1 MTWVEHHKVSE
12 QFASQAQVA
21 LWEGRHTEALSLYA
35 RAADAENK
43 ALADLDASK
52 ARTVGITAVSAAAL
66 YYKAKDFTRAEEVAG
81 HWLGFGALP
90 AFAKDQLRSL
100 LQSIWCEQ
108 VRTRTDAGFAPG
120 QVLISV
126 KGGEVVHGGAP
137 LDLIVDKV
145 KIVQSILHRTAE
157 FMSGLAHRKRGGPS
171 KDIREICRPWLFQT
185 EPGSYQFA
193 VAIQEKK
200 QLDMLREL
208 PSSRDISDCFLRVL
222 RVGIEDPEQGFSE
235 VVPDPDYRNTFL
247 KLTRN
252 LAPQGEVCD
261 SLEVSSPDQ
270 PQLIRLDAKV
280 RRDLGSTIRSLKAKE
295 ASPKGHHE
303 SLHGTLRAVHLDK
316 DWLELTVGTQS
327 VHVVQVG
334 DQVDD
339 VIGPMINKPVI
350 VHVSVDGDRHKFLD
364 VEPDESS
371 C

>member
-1 MTWVEHHKVSE
+1 M
-12 QFASQAQVA
+12 
-21 LWEGRHTEALSLYA
+21 
-35 RAADAENK
+35 
-43 ALADLDASK
+43 
-52 ARTVGITAVSAAAL
+52 
-66 YYKAKDFTRAEEVAG
+66 
-81 HWLGFGALP
+81 
-90 AFAKDQLRSL
+90 
-100 LQSIWCEQ
+100 
-108 VRTRTDAGFAPG
+108 
-120 QVLISV
+120 
-126 KGGEVVHGGAP
+126 
-137 LDLIVDKV
+137 DKV

-208 PSSRDISDCFLRVL
+208 PSSRDMSDCFLRVL

>member
-1 MTWVEHHKVSE
+1 MTWVEHHRVSE

-21 LWEGRHTEALSLYA
+21 VWEGRHTEALSLYA
-35 RAADAENK
+35 LAADAENK
-43 ALADLDASK
+43 ALADLDTSK

-66 YYKAKDFTRAEEVAG
+66 YYKAKDFARAEEITAY
-81 HWLGFGALP
+81 WLGFGSLP

-108 VRTRTDAGFAPG
+108 VRTRTDSGFAPG

-126 KGGEVVHGGAP
+126 KGGEVIHGGAP

-157 FMSGLAHRKRGGPS
+157 FMSGLTHRKRGGPS
-171 KDIREICRPWLFQT
+171 KDIQEICRPWLFQT

-200 QLDMLREL
+200 QLEL
-208 PSSRDISDCFLRVL
+208 LHEPPSSRGISDCFLKVL
-222 RVGIEDPEQGFSE
+222 RAGIDDPEQGFAE
-235 VVPDPDYRNTFL
+235 IVPDPDYRSTFL

-261 SLEVSSPDQ
+261 SVEVKSPEQ
-270 PQLIRLDAKV
+270 PQAIRLDSKV
-280 RRDLGSTIRSLKAKE
+280 RQDLGHTIRNLKAKE
-295 ASPKGHHE
+295 EPPTTRHE

-316 DWLELTVGTQS
+316 DWLELTVGAQP
-327 VHVVQVG
+327 VRVVQVG

-339 VIGPMINKPVI
+339 LIGPMINRPVI
-350 VHVSVDGDRHKFLD
+350 VHVSVDGDRRKFVD
-364 VEPDESS
+364 IEPDESG